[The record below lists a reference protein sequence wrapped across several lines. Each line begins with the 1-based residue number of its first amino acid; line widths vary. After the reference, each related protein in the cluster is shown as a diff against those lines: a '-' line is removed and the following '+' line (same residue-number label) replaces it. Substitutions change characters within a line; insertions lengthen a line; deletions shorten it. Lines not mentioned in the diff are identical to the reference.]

1 MSSYLEKYS
10 DKLCMQRKTNG
21 DPCESRALRGEEF
34 CHTHKVMGKPEI
46 NIDNSPSGHTYLRA
60 FEDPAS
66 IQSAISD
73 VCEMMLH
80 RRIEPKEASI
90 LLYAMQVASANMA
103 HMNGEARRKHKRQ
116 NNNQKSGADVLLRS
130 TVVKR
135 SSGHSREFHYLVIR
149 TRALAAWDNSGVR
162 TKGATGI

>member
-1 MSSYLEKYS
+1 
-10 DKLCMQRKTNG
+10 
-21 DPCESRALRGEEF
+21 
-34 CHTHKVMGKPEI
+34 MGKPEI

-116 NNNQKSGADVLLRS
+116 NNNQKSGADPSSSVALSSNEAPATPESS
-130 TVVKR
+130 TT
-135 SSGHSREFHYLVIR
+135 SSSAPEPLPPGTIQACEQRGRPAFE
-149 TRALAAWDNSGVR
+149 
-162 TKGATGI
+162 